1 MKLTRILI
9 IDPEIGFA
17 VPIKQALE
25 GIGRYRVNVF
35 ASSQAALEL
44 LAREPQD
51 FAVIDAAIEDA
62 HLPRLIET
70 LQRLHPQLVIIM
82 SRYADQPPAFAP
94 ETDVLPSL
102 NKPYLARQL
111 DALIRERNNSAAANT
126 LPAAQQRTEP
136 TYQPDDTFMRAV
148 AGIEDGSTTLMLT
161 ETDPLALSE
170 PSLPPDATVR
180 DLISGTQPLPSSM
193 PPASLPELAEAPNE
207 TLVAAE
213 VALEVALDDSVPL
226 LDLVDRLAGEAEKLP
241 PNTRPEWIAPV
252 PPPDSAPPPP
262 RSAPS
267 PSLEQTLSSDW
278 RDTVQMAAQQHS
290 TASASTH
297 TAANPIAALALRFM
311 QLTIDAAAKAAMLTR
326 EGEVIA
332 VATSGSL
339 DEATRTLALREI
351 ERMWQGES
359 STPTVFRPLQV
370 NPETLYLLYSTR
382 SVDDLI
388 LSLIFPGDTPMRV
401 IRQVARQLHEAMAR
415 VPDLPSTE
423 AAPIA
428 PAAPPAT
435 LPEITEPLTT
445 SSAPP
450 AAAPDGVP
458 EAAQTLHSRP
468 TDLRPPQGLREAA
481 PPPPPPAPPL
491 AFTLALL
498 PYEAPL
504 AAEITEMLPRYLEE
518 IAAAEAWQLEG
529 LEIQPTH
536 VSLQLSVPA
545 TLTPSVA
552 AERLIRETTER
563 TGSGAL
569 WLDACYIITPS
580 RSLTQRELAEFLEY
594 ARLVQGH

>member
-25 GIGRYRVNVF
+25 GLGRYRVNVF

-102 NKPYLARQL
+102 SKPYLARQL
-111 DALIRERNNSAAANT
+111 DALIRERSSSAAANT
-126 LPAAQQRTEP
+126 LPAAPQRTEP

-161 ETDPLALSE
+161 ETDSLALSE
-170 PSLPPDATVR
+170 PPLPPDATMR
-180 DLISGTQPLPSSM
+180 DLISGTQPLPSS
-193 PPASLPELAEAPNE
+193 PPPDSLPELAEAPNQ
-207 TLVAAE
+207 TLIAAE
-213 VALEVALDDSVPL
+213 VALELALDDSIPL
-226 LDLVDRLAGEAEKLP
+226 LDLVDHLAGEAEKLP

-252 PPPDSAPPPP
+252 PPPDSGLPPP
-262 RSAPS
+262 RSTPS
-267 PSLEQTLSSDW
+267 PNLEQTLSSDW

-290 TASASTH
+290 AASASAH
-297 TAANPIAALALRFM
+297 AAANPIAALALRFM
-311 QLTIDAAAKAAMLTR
+311 QLTIDAAAKAALLTR
-326 EGEVIA
+326 DSEVIA

-351 ERMWQGES
+351 ERIWRGEN
-359 STPTVFRPLQV
+359 STPSVFRPLQV
-370 NPETLYLLYSTR
+370 NAETLYLLYSTR
-382 SVDDLI
+382 SVDNLI
-388 LSLIFPGDTPMRV
+388 LSLIFPGDTSMRV

-415 VPDLPSTE
+415 VPDESKAE

-428 PAAPPAT
+428 SIAPLAT
-435 LPEITEPLTT
+435 LPEIT
-445 SSAPP
+445 APP
-450 AAAPDGVP
+450 AESPDVVP
-458 EAAQTLHSRP
+458 EAAQTLPSRP
-468 TDLRPPQGLREAA
+468 TDLRPPQGLREATPSA
-481 PPPPPPAPPL
+481 PPPAPPL

-504 AAEITEMLPRYLEE
+504 ATEITEMLPRYLEE

-536 VSLQLSVPA
+536 VSLQLSIPA

-552 AERLIRETTER
+552 AERLIRGTTER
-563 TGSGAL
+563 TGSDTL

-580 RSLTQRELAEFLEY
+580 RSLTQRELAEFVEY

>member
-51 FAVIDAAIEDA
+51 FAVLDSAIEDA
-62 HLPRLIET
+62 LLPHLIET

-94 ETDVLPSL
+94 EMDVLPSL
-102 NKPYLARQL
+102 SKPYLARQL
-111 DALIRERNNSAAANT
+111 DALIRERSNAAAANT
-126 LPAAQQRTEP
+126 LPAAQQRTES

-148 AGIEDGSTTLMLT
+148 AGIEDGSTTLILT
-161 ETDPLALSE
+161 ENNPLALGE
-170 PSLPPDATVR
+170 PPLPSDATVR
-180 DLISGTQPLPSSM
+180 DLISGTPPLPSSA
-193 PPASLPELAEAPNE
+193 PPDSLPELVEMPNE

-213 VALEVALDDSVPL
+213 VTLEVALDDSVPL
-226 LDLVDRLAGEAEKLP
+226 MDLVDRLAGEAEKLP
-241 PNTRPEWIAPV
+241 PSVRPEWITP
-252 PPPDSAPPPP
+252 APP
-262 RSAPS
+262 SAPS
-267 PSLEQTLSSDW
+267 PASLEQTLSSNW
-278 RDTVQMAAQQHS
+278 RDTIPMVVQTPS
-290 TASASTH
+290 EPASPHA
-297 TAANPIAALALRFM
+297 AANPIAALALRFM
-311 QLTIDAAAKAAMLTR
+311 QLTIDAAAKAALLTR
-326 EGEVIA
+326 DGEVIA

-351 ERMWQGES
+351 ERMWQSKS

-370 NPETLYLLYSTR
+370 NAETLYLLYSTR

-388 LSLIFPGDTPMRV
+388 LSLIFPGDASMRV
-401 IRQVARQLHEAMAR
+401 IRQVARQLHEALVR
-415 VPDLPSTE
+415 VPESPTAE

-428 PAAPPAT
+428 PVPPTAT
-435 LPEITEPLTT
+435 LSESPEP
-445 SSAPP
+445 SA
-450 AAAPDGVP
+450 ASPDIVP
-458 EAAQTLHSRP
+458 EAAQTLPSRP
-468 TDLRPPQGLREAA
+468 TDLRPPQGLREAT
-481 PPPPPPAPPL
+481 APPL

-498 PYEAPL
+498 PHETPL
-504 AAEITEMLPRYLEE
+504 TPEITEMLPRYFEE

-536 VSLQLSVPA
+536 VSLQLSIPS

-552 AERLIRETTER
+552 AERLIRKTTER
-563 TGSGAL
+563 TGSGSL

-580 RSLTQRELAEFLEY
+580 RSLTQRELAEFVEY
-594 ARLVQGH
+594 ARLVQRH